1 VAARTSVKQVLGVPV
16 PRRPAA
22 GLTVLLYHRV
32 GGGTADELDVAV
44 DAFDAQLD
52 VLAGH
57 RVVSID
63 IALDELA
70 AGDASPKVVLTF
82 DDGWA
87 DVYTHAWPRLRE
99 QGLPFT
105 VYPVA
110 SCVGGALGWGGTGGP
125 ALTWDQLA
133 EMAASGLCTVGNHTD
148 THAAPD
154 DLTDDE
160 LDRCSEAVTRAL
172 GQAPN
177 HFAYPWGIEVPG
189 MRAALAVRFRS
200 AATGAVGRN
209 LPGADP
215 LSLRRVPVRRSDP
228 LPFFRAKLGGRLLP
242 ERAYAGL
249 VTVAKRALNHG

>member
-1 VAARTSVKQVLGVPV
+1 MLGARV
-16 PRRPAA
+16 PRRPAV

-32 GGGTADELDVAV
+32 GGGTVDELDVAT

-63 IALDELA
+63 AALDELA
-70 AGDASPKVVLTF
+70 RGDASPKVVLTF

-87 DVYTHAWPRLRE
+87 DVHTHAWPRLRE
-99 QGLPFT
+99 RGLPFT
-105 VYPVA
+105 VYPVT
-110 SCVGGALGWGGTGGP
+110 SYVGGALGWGGAGGP
-125 ALTWDQLA
+125 ALTWDQLG
-133 EMAASGLCTVGNHTD
+133 EMTASGLCTVGNHTD
-148 THAAPD
+148 THLAPA
-154 DLTDDE
+154 DLTEEDV
-160 LDRCSEAVTRAL
+160 DRCSEAVARAL
-172 GQAPN
+172 GQSPR
-177 HFAYPWGIEVPG
+177 HFAYPWGIEVPA

-209 LPGADP
+209 LPGTDP
-215 LSLRRVPVRRSDP
+215 LSLRRVPVRRTDP

-249 VTVAKRALNHG
+249 VIVAKRARGHG